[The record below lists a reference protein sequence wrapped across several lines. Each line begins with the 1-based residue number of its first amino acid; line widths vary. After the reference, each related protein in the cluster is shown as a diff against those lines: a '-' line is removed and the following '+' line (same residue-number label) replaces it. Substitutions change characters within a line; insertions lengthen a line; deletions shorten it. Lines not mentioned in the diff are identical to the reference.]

1 MLNTQSKGLDLESGK
16 DITIGNILS
25 TGDVN
30 IDTKGAVKAKDPSS
44 RITGNNIRITAIGN
58 IGEDDKPLNIISTG
72 DVKATSITGH
82 TSAKITYIRPKK
94 STITDS
100 DDNNGDSE
108 DEVYPRIAAK
118 QIIILEDNKVAK
130 AARAILKGESEDTQD
145 DATEPATNEKVE
157 DGKKGTNLEPANG
170 NGDDTAFDSN
180 LLKYLAAMLLILLLI
195 AIISGAII
203 LNSKKK
209 NQQVSE

>member
-1 MLNTQSKGLDLESGK
+1 MIGL
-16 DITIGNILS
+16 ILLQL
-25 TGDVN
+25 
-30 IDTKGAVKAKDPSS
+30 K
-44 RITGNNIRITAIGN
+44 
-58 IGEDDKPLNIISTG
+58 LF
-72 DVKATSITGH
+72 
-82 TSAKITYIRPKK
+82 
-94 STITDS
+94 
-100 DDNNGDSE
+100 
-108 DEVYPRIAAK
+108 PRIAAK
-118 QIIILEDNKVAK
+118 QILILEDNKVAK
-130 AARAILKGESEDTQD
+130 AARAILKGDSEDTQD
-145 DATEPATNEKVE
+145 DVTQPATNEKVE